1 MSDFVQHE
9 NIWYVKISYVTADQ
23 PDSKPWVTGQALAKN
38 KVSKGT
44 SKSGA
49 DIGVDVGQVGGRGG
63 KYYPVNSV
71 WATMS
76 SIARQSAIAAFS
88 PYLPS
93 TEASPPASPPAPT
106 APVPP
111 AAEVAPVP
119 TPAPQATT
127 QPTTQAILNS
137 FAVPRP
143 SPELLD
149 LLQESRK
156 ELIEVAAKHA
166 ISLHKLHSSLATV
179 SLAVDHVF
187 NAPMKPVLPIDVA
200 KLIKPCVR
208 KCTVLKVRRPT
219 VPCPSPSVP

>member
-93 TEASPPASPPAPT
+93 TEA
-106 APVPP
+106 
-111 AAEVAPVP
+111 
-119 TPAPQATT
+119 
-127 QPTTQAILNS
+127 
-137 FAVPRP
+137 
-143 SPELLD
+143 
-149 LLQESRK
+149 
-156 ELIEVAAKHA
+156 
-166 ISLHKLHSSLATV
+166 
-179 SLAVDHVF
+179 
-187 NAPMKPVLPIDVA
+187 
-200 KLIKPCVR
+200 
-208 KCTVLKVRRPT
+208 
-219 VPCPSPSVP
+219 